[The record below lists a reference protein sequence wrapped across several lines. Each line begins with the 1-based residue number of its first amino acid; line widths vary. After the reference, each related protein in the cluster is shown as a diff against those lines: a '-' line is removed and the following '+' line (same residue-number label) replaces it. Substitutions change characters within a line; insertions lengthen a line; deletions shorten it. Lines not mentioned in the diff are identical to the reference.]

1 MATRSMDTMNM
12 NRRSFLT
19 VSGSAGILAA
29 TGPDVSAQAASTGRH
44 YLVLQKYSFEK
55 DEQRQAFD
63 AFMKDV
69 ALPALNRLGVQPVG
83 VFVDPKEPKPVYVL
97 LPHPDAEGALNMNQR
112 LLADA
117 DFASKGAAFID
128 APKSAPPYKEVESWL
143 MLAFKSMPKVELPTK
158 GPDRI
163 FQLRTYESP
172 SLKTGQKKIEMFNDA
187 GEIKIFREVGL
198 APVFFGE
205 ALFGSKQPNLTYML
219 AFESEEALKA
229 AWGRF
234 GQHPEWQKLRAMAEY
249 ADNRILRNIVN
260 LPLRPTDYSQI

>member
-1 MATRSMDTMNM
+1 M
-12 NRRSFLT
+12 NRRTFLSI
-19 VSGSAGILAA
+19 SGTTTSLLSVGALRSAAAESPTPRQYLALHKY
-29 TGPDVSAQAASTGRH
+29 TFASP
-44 YLVLQKYSFEK
+44 
-55 DEQRQAFD
+55 EQRGAFD
-63 AFMKDV
+63 AFMKEA
-69 ALPALNRLGVQPVG
+69 ALPAFTRLGIGPVG
-83 VFVDPKEPKPVYVL
+83 VFQDAKEPSPVFVL
-97 LPHPDAEGALNMNQR
+97 LPHPTAESALTIEHQ

-117 DFASKGAAFID
+117 EFKAKGSAFNG
-128 APKSAPPYKEVESWL
+128 AVKSALPYQEVERWL
-143 MLAFKSMPKVELPTK
+143 LLAFKGMPKVEVPVTAP
-158 GPDRI
+158 GRV

-172 SLKTGQKKIEMFNDA
+172 SLETGQKKIEMFNDA

-205 ALFGSKQPNLTYML
+205 ALYGAKLPNLTYML

-234 GQHPEWQKLRAMAEY
+234 GKHPEWLKLRAMPEY